1 MLGALDLDEFVDQ
14 HLVNLSDWE
23 RNFKALKA
31 RGRDAEKLPMEI
43 KVSTAK
49 HFRNICVVQSMN
61 SFFAGSFRGS
71 LFI

>member
-43 KVSTAK
+43 KVSISK
-49 HFRNICVVQSMN
+49 YFRKIFVV
-61 SFFAGSFRGS
+61 
-71 LFI
+71 

>member
-1 MLGALDLDEFVDQ
+1 MNLLINIC
-14 HLVNLSDWE
+14 VNLSDWE

-43 KVSTAK
+43 KVLTFT
-49 HFRNICVVQSMN
+49 HFRKICVVQNMN
-61 SFFAGSFRGS
+61 SFFACSFRVS